1 MVERISSLAAICRK
15 AAIPVIYCTA
25 VLPADPQNFVS
36 TCKLAALMRREPSFR
51 AGHPAVEIDPRL
63 RPHPT
68 DIIVERAQGIT
79 PFYGD
84 TLESNLRELGV
95 ETLILAGVS
104 TNIALAGLTI
114 GAVNRG
120 WTVVLPEDCTSG
132 APPEM
137 HAMMLQHFYALT
149 ASVTDL
155 QSLKIRLADKPPI
168 TKH

>member
-1 MVERISSLAAICRK
+1 MVENIASLAAICRK
-15 AAIPVIYCTA
+15 AGIPVIYCTA
-25 VLPADPQNFVS
+25 VLPADPENFVAS
-36 TCKLAALMRREPSFR
+36 CKLAALMRREASFR

-63 RPHPT
+63 RPHGT

-79 PFYGD
+79 PFHGD
-84 TLESNLRELGV
+84 SLEAKLRELGV

-114 GAVNRG
+114 GAVDRG
-120 WTVVLPEDCTSG
+120 WTVVLPEDCTAG

-137 HAMMLQHFYALT
+137 HAMMLEHFYALT

-155 QSLKIRLADKPPI
+155 GSLKIRLADKPSV